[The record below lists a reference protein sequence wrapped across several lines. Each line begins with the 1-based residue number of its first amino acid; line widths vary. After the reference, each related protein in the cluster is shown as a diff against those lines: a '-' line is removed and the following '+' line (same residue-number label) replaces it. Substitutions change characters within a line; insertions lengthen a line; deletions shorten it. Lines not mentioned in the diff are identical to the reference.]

1 MKKLASIIA
10 SSILFSITAS
20 SAFAG
25 NCTLNVTRTACPGQ
39 EAISYKKCNGEA
51 SCEEY
56 SETATADECKAA
68 AVAACENKRLTVTK
82 SKVITATFDDAPL
95 KSASG
100 GDDFCADFPNRAAE
114 FDKCGG

>member
-1 MKKLASIIA
+1 MKTLAPVIV
-10 SSILFSITAS
+10 SSILLSVAAS

-39 EAISYKKCNGEA
+39 EAISFKKCNGEA
-51 SCEEY
+51 SCEEF

-68 AVAACENKRLTVTK
+68 AVASCENKRLTVTK
-82 SKVITATFDDAPL
+82 SKVITATFDDAAL

-100 GDDFCADFPNRAAE
+100 NDDFCADYPNRAAE
-114 FDKCGG
+114 YDKCGG